1 MDLERELL
9 TGRER
14 PVSRILVAEDDD
26 DIRDLLVFKLAGAGH
41 DLTAVMDG
49 PSALT
54 AASEPPDLV
63 LLDVNMPGMSGYDVC
78 RALRSHD
85 ATSDVPI
92 LLLTAKGQE
101 ADIQRGFDAGADDY
115 IVKPF
120 SPRELLSRVEAV
132 LARSTR

>member
-1 MDLERELL
+1 
-9 TGRER
+9 
-14 PVSRILVAEDDD
+14 VSRILVAEDDD
-26 DIRDLLVFKLAGAGH
+26 DIRDLLVFKLSAAGH
-41 DLTAVMDG
+41 ELTAVADG
-49 PSALT
+49 PSALVV
-54 AASEPPDLV
+54 AEDPLDLV

-78 RALRSHD
+78 RTLRSRS
-85 ATSDVPI
+85 ATSTVPI

-101 ADIQRGFDAGADDY
+101 ADVQRGFDAGADDY

>member
-1 MDLERELL
+1 M
-9 TGRER
+9 
-14 PVSRILVAEDDD
+14 SRILVAEDDA
-26 DIRDLLVFKLAGAGH
+26 DIRDLLVFKLSGAGH
-41 DLTAVMDG
+41 ELTARPDG
-49 PSALT
+49 PSTLE
-54 AASEPPDLV
+54 AAEDPPDLV

-78 RALRSHD
+78 RALRGRS
-85 ATSDVPI
+85 ATATVPI

>member
-1 MDLERELL
+1 M
-9 TGRER
+9 
-14 PVSRILVAEDDD
+14 SRILVAEDDD
-26 DIRDLLVFKLAGAGH
+26 DIRDLLVFKLSAAGH
-41 DLTAVMDG
+41 ELTAVADG
-49 PSALT
+49 PSALVV
-54 AASEPPDLV
+54 AEDPLDLV

-78 RALRSHD
+78 RTLRSRS
-85 ATSDVPI
+85 ATSTVPI

-101 ADIQRGFDAGADDY
+101 ADVQRGFDAGADDY

>member
-1 MDLERELL
+1 LLSKLQLER
-9 TGRER
+9 TR

-26 DIRDLLVFKLAGAGH
+26 DIRDLLVFKLSAAGH
-41 DLTAVMDG
+41 ELTAVADG
-49 PSALT
+49 PSALVV
-54 AASEPPDLV
+54 AEDPLDLV

-78 RALRSHD
+78 RTLRGRS
-85 ATSDVPI
+85 ATSTVPI

-101 ADIQRGFDAGADDY
+101 ADVQRGFDAGADDY

>member
-1 MDLERELL
+1 
-9 TGRER
+9 
-14 PVSRILVAEDDD
+14 VSRILVAEDDD
-26 DIRDLLVFKLAGAGH
+26 DIRDLLVFKLSAAGYE
-41 DLTAVMDG
+41 LTAVADG
-49 PSALT
+49 RSALVV
-54 AASEPPDLV
+54 AEDPLDLV

-78 RALRSHD
+78 RTLRGRS
-85 ATSDVPI
+85 ATSTVPI

-101 ADIQRGFDAGADDY
+101 ADVQRGFDAGADDY

>member
-1 MDLERELL
+1 M
-9 TGRER
+9 
-14 PVSRILVAEDDD
+14 SRILVAEDDD
-26 DIRDLLVFKLAGAGH
+26 DIRDLLVFKLSAAGYE
-41 DLTAVMDG
+41 LTAVADG
-49 PSALT
+49 RSALVV
-54 AASEPPDLV
+54 AEDPLDLV

-78 RALRSHD
+78 RTLRGRS
-85 ATSDVPI
+85 ATSTVPI

-101 ADIQRGFDAGADDY
+101 ADVQRGFDAGADDY

>member
-1 MDLERELL
+1 M
-9 TGRER
+9 
-14 PVSRILVAEDDD
+14 SRILVAEDDD
-26 DIRDLLVFKLAGAGH
+26 DIRDLLVFKLSAAGH
-41 DLTAVMDG
+41 ELTAVADG
-49 PSALT
+49 PSALVV
-54 AASEPPDLV
+54 AEDPLDLV

-78 RALRSHD
+78 RTLRGRS
-85 ATSDVPI
+85 ATSTVPI

-101 ADIQRGFDAGADDY
+101 ADVQRGFDAGADDY